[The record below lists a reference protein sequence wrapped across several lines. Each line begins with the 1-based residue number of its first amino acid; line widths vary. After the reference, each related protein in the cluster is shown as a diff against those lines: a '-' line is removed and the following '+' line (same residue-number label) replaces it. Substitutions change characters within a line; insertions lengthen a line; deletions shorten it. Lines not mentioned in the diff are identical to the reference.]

1 MTPQIPAI
9 HEIWVYLSGSPL
21 LALILTL
28 SAYQLGVM
36 AYERA
41 GRHPLANPVLIA
53 IVLVALTITA
63 IDMPY
68 AKYFEGAQFVHF
80 LLGPVTVALAVPLFR
95 NLAKVRAALLPI
107 CASLA
112 AGCLTAIVSAVGLAV
127 ALGADRQTILSLA
140 PKSITTPVAMG
151 VADEIGG
158 LPSLTAVLVVL
169 TGTLGSI
176 IALPVFR
183 LIGVR
188 ESAAQGFALGL
199 TAHGIGTARAFTVDD
214 LAGSF
219 AGLAMGLNALVTAI
233 AVPLLVPLLT

>member
-1 MTPQIPAI
+1 MIGDNL
-9 HEIWVYLSGSPL
+9 WVYLSQSPL
-21 LALILTL
+21 LWLTVTL
-28 SAYQLGVM
+28 LAYMVGDGIYRWSGK
-36 AYERA
+36 AA
-41 GRHPLANPVLIA
+41 WANPLLTS
-53 IVLVALTITA
+53 IVIVIGILLATGVTYDT
-63 IDMPY
+63 
-68 AKYFEGAQFVHF
+68 YFEGAQFVHF

>member
-1 MTPQIPAI
+1 MIGDNL
-9 HEIWVYLSGSPL
+9 WVYLSQSPL
-21 LALILTL
+21 LWLTVTL
-28 SAYQLGVM
+28 LAYMVGDGIYRWSGK
-36 AYERA
+36 AA
-41 GRHPLANPVLIA
+41 WANPLLTS
-53 IVLVALTITA
+53 IVIVIGILLGTGVTYDT
-63 IDMPY
+63 
-68 AKYFEGAQFVHF
+68 YFEGAQFVHF

>member
-1 MTPQIPAI
+1 MIG
-9 HEIWVYLSGSPL
+9 ENLWVYLSQSPL
-21 LALILTL
+21 LWLTVTL
-28 SAYQLGVM
+28 LAYMV
-36 AYERA
+36 ADAIYRA
-41 GRHPLANPVLIA
+41 SGKAAWANPLLISIA
-53 IVLVALTITA
+53 IVIGILLATGVTYDT
-63 IDMPY
+63 
-68 AKYFEGAQFVHF
+68 YFEGAQFVHF

-95 NLAKVRAALLPI
+95 NLAKVREALVPIGVALL
-107 CASLA
+107 
-112 AGCLTAIVSAVGLAV
+112 AGCLTAIVSAVGLAL
-127 ALGADRQTILSLA
+127 ALGADRQTVLSLA

-176 IALPVFR
+176 IALPIFK

-199 TAHGIGTARAFTVDD
+199 SAHGIGTARAFTVDD

-219 AGLAMGLNALVTAI
+219 AGLAMGLNALATAI
-233 AVPLLVPLLT
+233 AVPLLVPLIT